1 MTLRECK
8 NHLTLVSRAHASS
21 LNEQHVPG
29 EALLTPKKK
38 KKIPRQP
45 NKQRSPKQ
53 LFLKKD
59 NFFSDLLKLRTHGRE
74 PYEEENIFI
83 SLFKVFLLN
92 AFVGTC
98 CHQHHGTR

>member
-38 KKIPRQP
+38 KKNSKTTKQTKVPKTIILKERQ
-45 NKQRSPKQ
+45 
-53 LFLKKD
+53 
-59 NFFSDLLKLRTHGRE
+59 FF
-74 PYEEENIFI
+74 F
-83 SLFKVFLLN
+83 
-92 AFVGTC
+92 
-98 CHQHHGTR
+98 